1 MSKPFQTRFGYFR
14 IPKGRISMMIKSFDT
29 VRRIVFGCG
38 SLVSLGD
45 EIKRLKAGKVLV
57 VTDPGIKSTGIVE
70 SVSGVLERARL
81 NYQVFAEVEPDPRI
95 EVALASIDAAQAYG
109 PDVIVGLGGGSS
121 LDISKITSVMLTN
134 EGTIE
139 KYFGMEL
146 VPNPGVPLILIPTT
160 AGTGSEMTS
169 ICVLSDTKNKVKKG
183 IVSEHMFART
193 SLLDPHL
200 TLGLPPHVTAMT
212 GMDALVHAIESFVGV
227 RASVFTDT
235 LNLQAIRLV
244 AANLRQ
250 AYANGQNLAARE
262 SMLYAS
268 CLAGMAFSNTQ
279 NGLDHA
285 LALAIGGKFHLPHG
299 LLTAFIIPWVM
310 EYNLIAN
317 PGKYIQIAKLFGEN
331 TKRLPEIQAARLA
344 VKAVKSLLDDLGISY
359 HLSSYN
365 VSKGEFQALAKAT
378 VGAVRLIS
386 NNPRTVTEADVI
398 NILEANY

>member
-1 MSKPFQTRFGYFR
+1 MGVFT
-14 IPKGRISMMIKSFDT
+14 MIKSFET
-29 VRRIVFGCG
+29 VRRITFGPG
-38 SLVSLGD
+38 SLNNLGD
-45 EIKRLKAGKVLV
+45 EVRRLAGSKALV
-57 VTDPGIKSTGIVE
+57 VTDPGLKNA
-70 SVSGVLERARL
+70 GVLDAVTANLENAGL
-81 NYQVFAEVEPDPRI
+81 SFSIFVEVEPDPRV
-95 EVALASIDAAQAYG
+95 EVALACAEAAKACR

-121 LDISKITSVMLTN
+121 LDISKVTSVMLTN
-134 EGTIE
+134 EGPIE

-146 VPNPGVPLILIPTT
+146 VPKPGVPLILIPTT

-169 ICVLSDTKNKVKKG
+169 ICVLSDTKNQVKKG
-183 IVSEHMFART
+183 IVSEHMFARAA
-193 SLLDPHL
+193 LLDPQL
-200 TLGLPPHVTAMT
+200 TLSLPPRITAMT

-244 AANLRQ
+244 ADNLRQ
-250 AYANGQNLAARE
+250 AYAHGQNLTARE
-262 SMLYAS
+262 NMLHAS

-317 PGKYIQIAKLFGEN
+317 PIKYIQIARAFGEK
-331 TKRLPEIQAARLA
+331 TKRLTEIQAARLS
-344 VKAVKSLLDDLGISY
+344 VTAVKSLLDDLRISY
-359 HLSSYN
+359 RLSSYD
-365 VSKGEFQALAKAT
+365 VAREEFPAIAKAT
-378 VGAVRLIS
+378 VGATRLIS